1 MLSEIYTYGE
11 LCKNRKPSLHW
22 VWQLLVLVDATN
34 NGHCWKETKNRKF
47 VCACSNEQAKG
58 RKCPQGFKGD
68 GVHGCKGITNFHD
81 KDDERVDDHQYY
93 KRQGKERAMIGV
105 TVTTEAMVGKDRFR
119 HSGGFHQH
127 Y

>member
-68 GVHGCKGITNFHD
+68 GVHGCKVLQEAG
-81 KDDERVDDHQYY
+81 
-93 KRQGKERAMIGV
+93 QGKSN
-105 TVTTEAMVGKDRFR
+105 DWS
-119 HSGGFHQH
+119 HSNNRGDGGEGSIPPLRWIPPALLA
-127 Y
+127 